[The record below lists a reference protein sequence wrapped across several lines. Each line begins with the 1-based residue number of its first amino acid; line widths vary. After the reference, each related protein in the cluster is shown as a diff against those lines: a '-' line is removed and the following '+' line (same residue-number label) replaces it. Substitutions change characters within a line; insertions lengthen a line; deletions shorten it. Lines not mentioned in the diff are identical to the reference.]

1 MADVRGDRLS
11 FEAGRVAAGCAR
23 PSRAFGGRAASVR
36 GWIRDQLEQAAG
48 PLEVLD
54 GVPE

>member
-11 FEAGRVAAGCAR
+11 FEGWTRSCGLCGLQSRFRR
-23 PSRAFGGRAASVR
+23 PGSLVR
-36 GWIRDQLEQAAG
+36 GWIRDELEQAAG
-48 PLEVLD
+48 PLDALD